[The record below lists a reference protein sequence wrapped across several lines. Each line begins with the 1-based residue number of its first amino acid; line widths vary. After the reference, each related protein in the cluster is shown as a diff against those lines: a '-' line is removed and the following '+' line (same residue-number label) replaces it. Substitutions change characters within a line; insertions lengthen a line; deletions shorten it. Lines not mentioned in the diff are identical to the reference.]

1 MNLWRLHVTVVC
13 NAQKL
18 HVEKRMNI
26 IKLPDSLN
34 LEKSE
39 TVQVYDYCSSKEIS
53 KQQIILNQ
61 NTFSFL
67 IEGNKEV
74 IFDNSDLS
82 IDNCKFLIM
91 KSGHCLMTE
100 KLSEIKNYRSILLFF
115 TNETLFKFIQKFE
128 LNNIEQN
135 EYKSVYSFDYDEFI
149 KRFVDSLID
158 ISKLSRTVQKKI
170 IEVKFEE
177 IMLYLI
183 ELHGTHILY
192 SLSSNNDNLTQN
204 FTRTVESNQLKK
216 LTLKELAFLCNMS
229 VSTFKREFEKHYSES
244 PIKWFQNKRLEHAYY
259 LLNQKH
265 KKSSEIYFEVGYENL
280 SSFIQAYKSKYNKT
294 PKQHQIE

>member
-1 MNLWRLHVTVVC
+1 MD
-13 NAQKL
+13 
-18 HVEKRMNI
+18 I
-26 IKLPDSLN
+26 IKLPESLN
-34 LEKSE
+34 SEKSQ
-39 TVQVYDYCSSKEIS
+39 TAQVYDYCSSKEIS

-61 NTFSFL
+61 NAFSFL
-67 IEGNKEV
+67 IKGNKEV
-74 IFDNSDLS
+74 ICDNSDLS
-82 IDNCKFLIM
+82 IDNRKFLIM

-100 KLSEIKNYRSILLFF
+100 KLSQIKKYRSILLFF

-128 LNNIEQN
+128 LNNIETK

-149 KRFVDSLID
+149 KRFVASLID
-158 ISKLSRTVQKKI
+158 ISKLSKTVQKKI

-192 SLSSNNDNLTQN
+192 SLKSNNDNLTQN

-229 VSTFKREFEKHYSES
+229 VSTFKREFKKHYAES
-244 PIKWFQNKRLEHAYY
+244 PIKWFQNKRLEHAHY

-294 PKQHQIE
+294 PKQHQTE

>member
-1 MNLWRLHVTVVC
+1 
-13 NAQKL
+13 
-18 HVEKRMNI
+18 MNI
-26 IKLPDSLN
+26 IKLPESLSF
-34 LEKSE
+34 EESH

-82 IDNCKFLIM
+82 IDNRKFLIM

-115 TNETLFKFIQKFE
+115 SNETLSKFIQKFE

-135 EYKSVYSFDYDEFI
+135 EYKSVYSFEYDKFI

-158 ISKLSRTVQKKI
+158 ISKLSKTLQQKI

-177 IMLYLI
+177 IMLYLV

-192 SLSSNNDNLTQN
+192 SLTSNNDNLTQN

-229 VSTFKREFEKHYSES
+229 VSTFKREFEKNYSES

-259 LLNQKH
+259 LLNQKN

-294 PKQHQIE
+294 PKQHQTE

>member
-1 MNLWRLHVTVVC
+1 
-13 NAQKL
+13 
-18 HVEKRMNI
+18 MNI
-26 IKLPDSLN
+26 IKLPESLN
-34 LEKSE
+34 LEESK
-39 TVQVYDYCSSKEIS
+39 TVQVYDYCSLKEIS

-82 IDNCKFLIM
+82 INNQKFLIM

-115 TNETLFKFIQKFE
+115 SNETLSKFIQKFE
-128 LNNIEQN
+128 INNIEPK
-135 EYKSVYSFDYDEFI
+135 EYKSVYSFNYDKFI

-158 ISKLSRTVQKKI
+158 ISKLSKTVQKKI

-192 SLSSNNDNLTQN
+192 SLTSNNDNLTQN

-229 VSTFKREFEKHYSES
+229 ISTFKREFEKHYSES

-294 PKQHQIE
+294 PKQHQTE

>member
-1 MNLWRLHVTVVC
+1 
-13 NAQKL
+13 
-18 HVEKRMNI
+18 MNI
-26 IKLPDSLN
+26 IKLPESLN
-34 LEKSE
+34 SEKSQ

-82 IDNCKFLIM
+82 IDNRKFLIM

-115 TNETLFKFIQKFE
+115 TNETLSKFIQKFE

-135 EYKSVYSFDYDEFI
+135 EYKSVYSFDYDKFI

-158 ISKLSRTVQKKI
+158 ISKLSKTAQKKI

-183 ELHGTHILY
+183 ELHGTHFLY
-192 SLSSNNDNLTQN
+192 SLTSNNDNLTQN

-294 PKQHQIE
+294 PKQHQTK

>member
-1 MNLWRLHVTVVC
+1 
-13 NAQKL
+13 
-18 HVEKRMNI
+18 MNI
-26 IKLPDSLN
+26 IKLPESLN
-34 LEKSE
+34 SEKSQ

-82 IDNCKFLIM
+82 IDTRKFLIM

-115 TNETLFKFIQKFE
+115 TNETLSKFIQKFE
-128 LNNIEQN
+128 LNNIEHN
-135 EYKSVYSFDYDEFI
+135 EYKSVYSFDYDKFI

-158 ISKLSRTVQKKI
+158 ISKLSKTVQKKI

-192 SLSSNNDNLTQN
+192 SLTSNNDNLTQN

-294 PKQHQIE
+294 PKQHQTE

>member
-1 MNLWRLHVTVVC
+1 
-13 NAQKL
+13 
-18 HVEKRMNI
+18 MNI

-39 TVQVYDYCSSKEIS
+39 TVQVYDYFSSKEIS

-74 IFDNSDLS
+74 IFNNSDLS
-82 IDNCKFLIM
+82 IDNSKFLIM

-115 TNETLFKFIQKFE
+115 TNETLSKFIQKFE
-128 LNNIEQN
+128 LNNIEKK
-135 EYKSVYSFDYDEFI
+135 EYKSVYSFEYDKFI

-158 ISKLSRTVQKKI
+158 ISKLSKTVQKKI

-183 ELHGTHILY
+183 ELHGSHILH
-192 SLSSNNDNLTQN
+192 SLTSNNDNLTQN

-294 PKQHQIE
+294 PKQHQVE

>member
-1 MNLWRLHVTVVC
+1 MD
-13 NAQKL
+13 
-18 HVEKRMNI
+18 I
-26 IKLPDSLN
+26 IKLPESLN
-34 LEKSE
+34 SEKSL

-82 IDNCKFLIM
+82 IDNRKFLIM

-115 TNETLFKFIQKFE
+115 TNETLSKFIQKFE

-135 EYKSVYSFDYDEFI
+135 EYKSVYSFEYDKFI

-158 ISKLSRTVQKKI
+158 ISKLSKTVQKKI

-192 SLSSNNDNLTQN
+192 SLTSNNDNLTQN

-294 PKQHQIE
+294 PKQHQVE

>member
-1 MNLWRLHVTVVC
+1 MD
-13 NAQKL
+13 
-18 HVEKRMNI
+18 I
-26 IKLPDSLN
+26 IKLPESLN
-34 LEKSE
+34 SEKSH

-82 IDNCKFLIM
+82 IDNRKFLIM

-115 TNETLFKFIQKFE
+115 SNETLSKFIQKFK

-135 EYKSVYSFDYDEFI
+135 EYKSVYSFEYDKFI

-158 ISKLSRTVQKKI
+158 ISKLSKTVQQKI

-177 IMLYLI
+177 IMLYLV

-192 SLSSNNDNLTQN
+192 SLTSNNDNLTQN
-204 FTRTVESNQLKK
+204 FTRIVESNQLKK

-229 VSTFKREFEKHYSES
+229 VSTFKREFEKNYSES

-259 LLNQKH
+259 LLNQKN

-294 PKQHQIE
+294 PKQHQTE

>member
-1 MNLWRLHVTVVC
+1 
-13 NAQKL
+13 
-18 HVEKRMNI
+18 MNI

-82 IDNCKFLIM
+82 IDNSKFLIM

-115 TNETLFKFIQKFE
+115 TNETLSKFIQKFE
-128 LNNIEQN
+128 LNNIEKK
-135 EYKSVYSFDYDEFI
+135 EYKSVYSFEYDKFI

-158 ISKLSRTVQKKI
+158 ISKLSKTVQKKI

-183 ELHGTHILY
+183 ELHGSHILH
-192 SLSSNNDNLTQN
+192 SLTSNNDNLTQN

-229 VSTFKREFEKHYSES
+229 VSTFKREFEKNYSES

-294 PKQHQIE
+294 PKQQQTE

>member
-1 MNLWRLHVTVVC
+1 MHT
-13 NAQKL
+13 
-18 HVEKRMNI
+18 I
-26 IKLPDSLN
+26 TLPESLN
-34 LEKSE
+34 PEE
-39 TVQVYDYCSSKEIS
+39 PQTVQVYDYGSSKEIS

-74 IFDNSDLS
+74 IFDNSALS
-82 IDNCKFLIM
+82 IDNRKFLIM

-115 TNETLFKFIQKFE
+115 TNETLNNFIQKFE
-128 LNNIEQN
+128 LSNIQPN
-135 EYKSVYSFDYDEFI
+135 QYKSVYSFKYDKFI

-158 ISKLSRTVQKKI
+158 ISKLPKTIQNKM

-177 IMLYLI
+177 IMLYLV

-192 SLSSNNDNLTQN
+192 TLRSNTDN
-204 FTRTVESNQLKK
+204 FTQDFTKTVESNQLKK

-244 PIKWFQNKRLEHAYY
+244 PIKWFQNKRLEHAHY

-294 PKQHQIE
+294 PKQHQIK

>member
-1 MNLWRLHVTVVC
+1 MCAIPHETLKT
-13 NAQKL
+13 
-18 HVEKRMNI
+18 RMDI
-26 IKLPDSLN
+26 IKLPESLSF
-34 LEKSE
+34 EESH

-82 IDNCKFLIM
+82 IDNRKFLIM

-115 TNETLFKFIQKFE
+115 SNETLSKFIQKFE

-135 EYKSVYSFDYDEFI
+135 EYKSVYSFEYDNFI

-158 ISKLSRTVQKKI
+158 ISKLSKTVQKKI

-183 ELHGTHILY
+183 ELYGTHILY
-192 SLSSNNDNLTQN
+192 SLTSNNDNLTQN

-229 VSTFKREFEKHYSES
+229 VSTFKREFEKNYSES

-259 LLNQKH
+259 LLNQKN

-294 PKQHQIE
+294 PKQHQTE

>member
-1 MNLWRLHVTVVC
+1 MD
-13 NAQKL
+13 
-18 HVEKRMNI
+18 I
-26 IKLPDSLN
+26 IKLPESLN
-34 LEKSE
+34 SEKSL

-82 IDNCKFLIM
+82 IDNRKFLIM

-115 TNETLFKFIQKFE
+115 TNETLSKFIQKFE

-135 EYKSVYSFDYDEFI
+135 EYKSVYSFEYDKFI

-158 ISKLSRTVQKKI
+158 ISKLSKTVQKKI

-192 SLSSNNDNLTQN
+192 SLTSNNDNLTQN

>member
-1 MNLWRLHVTVVC
+1 MD
-13 NAQKL
+13 
-18 HVEKRMNI
+18 I
-26 IKLPDSLN
+26 IKLPESLN
-34 LEKSE
+34 SEKSL

-82 IDNCKFLIM
+82 IDNRKFLIM

-115 TNETLFKFIQKFE
+115 TNETLSKFIQKFE

-135 EYKSVYSFDYDEFI
+135 EYKSVYSFEYDKFI

-158 ISKLSRTVQKKI
+158 ISKLSKTVQKKI

-192 SLSSNNDNLTQN
+192 SLTSNNDNLTQN

-294 PKQHQIE
+294 PKQQQTE

>member
-1 MNLWRLHVTVVC
+1 MD
-13 NAQKL
+13 
-18 HVEKRMNI
+18 I
-26 IKLPDSLN
+26 IKLPESLN
-34 LEKSE
+34 FEKSQ

-67 IEGNKEV
+67 IEGSKEV
-74 IFDNSDLS
+74 IFDNSNLS
-82 IDNCKFLIM
+82 IDNRKFLIM

-115 TNETLFKFIQKFE
+115 TNETLSKFIQKFE
-128 LNNIEQN
+128 LNNIEPK
-135 EYKSVYSFDYDEFI
+135 EYKAVYSFEYDKFI

-158 ISKLSRTVQKKI
+158 ISKLSKTVQKKI
-170 IEVKFEE
+170 IEVKIEE

-183 ELHGTHILY
+183 DLHGTNILY
-192 SLSSNNDNLTQN
+192 SLTSNNDNLTQN

-294 PKQHQIE
+294 PKQHQAK

>member
-1 MNLWRLHVTVVC
+1 
-13 NAQKL
+13 
-18 HVEKRMNI
+18 MNI
-26 IKLPDSLN
+26 IKLPESLN
-34 LEKSE
+34 CEESQ

-82 IDNCKFLIM
+82 IDNRKFLIM

-115 TNETLFKFIQKFE
+115 SNETLSKFIQKFE
-128 LNNIEQN
+128 LNNN
-135 EYKSVYSFDYDEFI
+135 EPNENKSIYSFEYDKFI
-149 KRFVDSLID
+149 KRFVDSLVD
-158 ISKLSRTVQKKI
+158 ISKLSKTVQKKI

-192 SLSSNNDNLTQN
+192 SLTSNNDNFTQN

-294 PKQHQIE
+294 PKQHQTE

>member
-1 MNLWRLHVTVVC
+1 VC
-13 NAQKL
+13 NAKKL

-82 IDNCKFLIM
+82 IDNRKFLIM

-115 TNETLFKFIQKFE
+115 TNETLSKFIQKFE

-135 EYKSVYSFDYDEFI
+135 EYKSVYSFEYDKFI

-192 SLSSNNDNLTQN
+192 SLTSNNDNLTQN

-294 PKQHQIE
+294 PKQQQSE